1 MLQKSLFW
9 RIVGIDDQDVD
20 VAKSVFSTLNLRH
33 YGLDAAIKGQVRK
46 MVAH

>member
-33 YGLDAAIKGQVRK
+33 YGLQAPFHDLVTMR
-46 MVAH
+46 M